1 MRKKSVFLETRKNE
15 RERISSMLI
24 VVSQSCVSAVSW
36 SGPRNRPRLIHTTSP
51 RQRCLCVTLPLDS
64 FPLWRRTT
72 AVNPGSLVVI
82 GELFINRRCRLV
94 VVERERERERERE
107 NRNHRVVV
115 RPSPTPICNPVVD
128 EKNTTR
134 WELEHVTASAG
145 FFVCLCVCVCV

>member
-1 MRKKSVFLETRKNE
+1 MVFFCILATRRTVRKKSVFLETRKNE

-94 VVERERERERERE
+94 GGGRERERERTAIIAWWSDPPPPRSAIPLWTKKTRLDG
-107 NRNHRVVV
+107 NW
-115 RPSPTPICNPVVD
+115 
-128 EKNTTR
+128 NT
-134 WELEHVTASAG
+134 
-145 FFVCLCVCVCV
+145 